1 MISHASPSRPLHPPH
16 KVTVFDFSEIMERT
30 EKRVGDEVLGAGP
43 QNVDELRAVAL
54 KVKSKYLL
62 RIQVKE
68 KHGVG
73 GNGPSSMP
81 TMPMPSKE
89 SMMNVTNTV
98 IGGVTGGFASLL
110 KRGDSSIK
118 GAAVEDGSGPSELST
133 DMIDF
138 DFPSNGTHTN
148 SHATDGQEV
157 EVHLDGTTSSPSGD
171 LFGGS
176 PPASPFTPSSVDPN
190 DVTKANE
197 PGFEVD
203 ELDKLSTELG
213 ELSAVSLE
221 AFDLLG
227 DDFDMT
233 NLDAMDQKVDS
244 FSAFNIDD
252 DNDFLSS

>member
-1 MISHASPSRPLHPPH
+1 
-16 KVTVFDFSEIMERT
+16 VTVFDFSEIMERT

-54 KVKSKYLL
+54 KVKSKYLF

-68 KHGVG
+68 NHGIG
-73 GNGPSSMP
+73 GNGPSSPLGKHIPNMP
-81 TMPMPSKE
+81 TLPMPSKE

-118 GAAVEDGSGPSELST
+118 GVAAEDGRATTTTRENT

-138 DFPSNGTHTN
+138 DFPSNGTHKD

-157 EVHLDGTTSSPSGD
+157 EVHLDGTTSSPS
-171 LFGGS
+171 
-176 PPASPFTPSSVDPN
+176 APSSVNPN
-190 DVTKANE
+190 DGTKAIT

-203 ELDKLSTELG
+203 ELDKLSSELS

>member
-1 MISHASPSRPLHPPH
+1 M
-16 KVTVFDFSEIMERT
+16 TVFDFSEIMERT

-43 QNVDELRAVAL
+43 QNIDELRAVAL
-54 KVKSKYLL
+54 KVKSKYLY

-68 KHGVG
+68 KHGIG
-73 GNGPSSMP
+73 GNGPSSPLGKHIPPMP

-89 SMMNVTNTV
+89 SMLNVTNTV
-98 IGGVTGGFASLL
+98 IGGVTGGLASLL

-118 GAAVEDGSGPSELST
+118 GAAAEDGDHT
-133 DMIDF
+133 ADTIDF
-138 DFPSNGTHTN
+138 NFASNGTHKD

-157 EVHLDGTTSSPSGD
+157 EVHLDGTTSNPGGD

-176 PPASPFTPSSVDPN
+176 SPISPASPFAPSPVDPN
-190 DVTKANE
+190 DGAKATT

-203 ELDKLSTELG
+203 ELDKLSSELG

-244 FSAFNIDD
+244 FSAFNIVDD
-252 DNDFLSS
+252 DDFLSS

>member
-1 MISHASPSRPLHPPH
+1 M
-16 KVTVFDFSEIMERT
+16 TVFDFSEIMERT

-43 QNVDELRAVAL
+43 QNVNELRAVAL
-54 KVKSKYLL
+54 KVKSKYLF

-68 KHGVG
+68 NHGIG
-73 GNGPSSMP
+73 GNGPSSPLGKHIPNMP
-81 TMPMPSKE
+81 TLPMPSKE

-118 GAAVEDGSGPSELST
+118 GVAAEDGRATTTTRENT

-138 DFPSNGTHTN
+138 DFPSNGTHKD

-176 PPASPFTPSSVDPN
+176 PIAPASPFAPSSVNPN
-190 DVTKANE
+190 DGTKAIT

-203 ELDKLSTELG
+203 ELDKLSSELS

>member
-1 MISHASPSRPLHPPH
+1 M
-16 KVTVFDFSEIMERT
+16 TVFDFSEIMERT

-54 KVKSKYLL
+54 KVKSKYLF

-68 KHGVG
+68 NHGIG
-73 GNGPSSMP
+73 GNGPSSPLGKKHIPPIP
-81 TMPMPSKE
+81 TLPMPSKE

-118 GAAVEDGSGPSELST
+118 GVAVEDGRGPSEPST

-138 DFPSNGTHTN
+138 DFPSNETHKD

-157 EVHLDGTTSSPSGD
+157 EVFLDGTTS
-171 LFGGS
+171 GGS
-176 PPASPFTPSSVDPN
+176 PIAPASPFAPSSVDHN
-190 DVTKANE
+190 DGTKAIA
-197 PGFEVD
+197 PGLEVD
-203 ELDKLSTELG
+203 ELDKLSSELS

>member
-1 MISHASPSRPLHPPH
+1 
-16 KVTVFDFSEIMERT
+16 MERT

-43 QNVDELRAVAL
+43 QNVDELRSVAL
-54 KVKSKYLL
+54 KVKSKYLF

-68 KHGVG
+68 NHGIG
-73 GNGPSSMP
+73 GNGPSSPLGKHIPNMP
-81 TMPMPSKE
+81 TLPMPSKE

-118 GAAVEDGSGPSELST
+118 GVAAEDGRATTTTRENT

-138 DFPSNGTHTN
+138 DFPSNGTHKD

-157 EVHLDGTTSSPSGD
+157 EVFLDGTTS
-171 LFGGS
+171 GGS
-176 PPASPFTPSSVDPN
+176 PIAPASPFAPSSVNPN
-190 DVTKANE
+190 DVT

-203 ELDKLSTELG
+203 KLDKLSSELS